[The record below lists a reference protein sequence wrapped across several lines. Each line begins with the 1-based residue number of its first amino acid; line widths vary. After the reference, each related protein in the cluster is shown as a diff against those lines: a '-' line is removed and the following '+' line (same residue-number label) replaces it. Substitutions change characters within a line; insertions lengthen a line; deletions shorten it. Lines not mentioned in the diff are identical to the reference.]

1 MPLSQLPVKYY
12 TENDYIK
19 AEKYLKKAGSFENG
33 IGLNYLGNIYLAKNE
48 NKLAEKYYKSAI
60 DSGNTTA
67 IKNLAY
73 LYTMQEKLEPA
84 KKYYN
89 MYLLVEP
96 NDIVSKTNLGAIY
109 FMEKNYQLSEKYYK
123 ESIADGSETA
133 LNDLAVLYH
142 EQKIAIE
149 AGNIEAITNL
159 GDCYFEQKKYRL
171 AKEYYKMNLEN
182 ENNNK
187 KVEILNNL
195 EEIKKMGY

>member
-1 MPLSQLPVKYY
+1 
-12 TENDYIK
+12 
-19 AEKYLKKAGSFENG
+19 
-33 IGLNYLGNIYLAKNE
+33 
-48 NKLAEKYYKSAI
+48 
-60 DSGNTTA
+60 
-67 IKNLAY
+67 
-73 LYTMQEKLEPA
+73 MQEKLEPA

-142 EQKIAIE
+142 EQKIWDLAEKYYKLAIE

-171 AKEYYKMNLEN
+171 AKEYYEMNLEN